1 MSSRKN
7 PLVLDN
13 FMFQKELQNLGLT
26 KTQSSIL
33 DCLLE
38 RGESKAS
45 DIAKNVRH
53 PRGVVYK
60 AIEEL
65 ISLELVEKLDKKKQ
79 IARFRAV
86 HPKNIEKVIESKE
99 RELAQ
104 NKKIF
109 EEILPTLSSSYNLTL
124 NKPGIRFYE
133 GQEGLEKVLYDT
145 LKSKTEVYLLLNRDE
160 MVKEDVFEEINK
172 EYKAR
177 RIRAGVKKKI
187 IRAGE
192 KPELTFGTRDDRYE
206 AVTEIKYLPKSI
218 TPFKA
223 EIHIYDGKISF
234 LIMEKGKI
242 IGILIEDKHIYEL
255 NKFWFETMWDLAKS

>member
-1 MSSRKN
+1 
-7 PLVLDN
+7 
-13 FMFQKELQNLGLT
+13 MFQKELQNLGLT
-26 KTQSSIL
+26 KTQSAVL

-38 RGESKAS
+38 RGEAKAK
-45 DIAKNVRH
+45 DIAKDVRH

-65 ISLELVEKLDKKKQ
+65 IALELVEKMEKEKQ

-86 HPKNIEKVIESKE
+86 HPRNLEKVLESKE

-104 NKKIF
+104 NKNIF
-109 EEILPTLSSSYNLTL
+109 EELLPQLASSYNLTL
-124 NKPGIRFYE
+124 NKPGVRFYE

-160 MVKEDVFEEINK
+160 MAKEDVFNEINK
-172 EYKAR
+172 EYKAK

-187 IRAGE
+187 IRVGY

-206 AVTEIKYLPKSI
+206 TVTEIKYLPKSI

-242 IGILIEDKHIYEL
+242 IGILIEDKNIYEL
-255 NKFWFETMWDLAKS
+255 NKFWFETLWELAKS